1 MIHIF
6 MYMKKFFSRFVDKEI
21 TFVEVGV
28 LGGGSLFMWRE
39 YFGKNAR
46 IIGIDNN
53 PKAKIWEKH
62 GFEIYIGDQSDP
74 NFWDNFKK
82 KIGPVDILLD
92 DGGHTD
98 IQQATTLY
106 CFANNIKDNGVL
118 VIEDTHTSYMQDFQN
133 PSKYSFINLTYTIVD
148 SLNYR
153 SGTLKENNL
162 ILKLPISEVRYF
174 ESFVVFE
181 INRNHINIS
190 QQIKNRGKDLN
201 FKDFRHKKNRENID
215 SLYRKFSFVKKI
227 PLLGKMIE
235 FIMIKFIRVILYSY
249 IQKKEKNKIRKYFL
263 NK

>member
-1 MIHIF
+1 
-6 MYMKKFFSRFVDKEI
+6 MKKNIKKIFQESPYTSTKHDTYFYVYEKIFSRFVDKEI

-133 PSKYSFINLTYTIVD
+133 PSKYSFIN
-148 SLNYR
+148 
-153 SGTLKENNL
+153 
-162 ILKLPISEVRYF
+162 F
-174 ESFVVFE
+174 C
-181 INRNHINIS
+181 
-190 QQIKNRGKDLN
+190 
-201 FKDFRHKKNRENID
+201 
-215 SLYRKFSFVKKI
+215 KKI
-227 PLLGKMIE
+227 IDD
-235 FIMIKFIRVILYSY
+235 IR
-249 IQKKEKNKIRKYFL
+249 
-263 NK
+263 